1 VNVKPKVEAIATLII
16 ETTPISRA
24 LPYSSSWDFSEYYGL
39 IGHGY
44 FKTLVYANVPTI
56 CV

>member
-1 VNVKPKVEAIATLII
+1 MNVKPKVEAIATLII

-24 LPYSSSWDFSEYYGL
+24 PPYSSSWNFCEYYGQ

-44 FKTLVYANVPTI
+44 FKRLVCANVPTI